1 MRGIV
6 KRKNKKPESFGS
18 KAFSAVNGLIL
29 TILAAICLLPVV
41 NVLMISL
48 SSNDAVRAG
57 RVSFWPVEFT
67 LSSYEYVAHRAAF
80 WKSMGVSLL
89 RCVLGVSINVLMCIL
104 TAYPLSKPS
113 SRFKGRTAYTWFFFL
128 TMLINGGLIPAFMTV
143 KSLHLLGTIWA
154 LVLPGAVPVFNVV
167 LMINFF
173 RTVPTE
179 LEEAAIMD
187 GAGQWQI
194 MVKIFVP
201 ICRPSVATIMMFSLV
216 SHWNAWFDG
225 IIYMNKPDQYPLQS
239 YLNTIIIDAANLT
252 VGSFDYQ
259 LMNLISDRTVKCAQI
274 FVSMVPMLLIYPFL
288 QRYFVKGM
296 VMGSVKG

>member
-1 MRGIV
+1 MRNV
-6 KRKNKKPESFGS
+6 MKKKDRMPESFGS
-18 KAFSAVNGLIL
+18 RVFSAVNGLLLIL
-29 TILAAICLLPVV
+29 LAAVCLLPMV

-57 RVSFWPVEFT
+57 RVTFWPVDFT
-67 LSSYEYVAHRAAF
+67 LSSYQYVAHRTAF
-80 WKSMGVSLL
+80 WKAMGVTVL
-89 RCVLGVSINVLMCIL
+89 RCVLGVTINVLMCIL
-104 TAYPLSKPS
+104 TAYPLSKPKN
-113 SRFKGRTAYTWFFFL
+113 RFRGRTFYTWFFFL
-128 TMLINGGLIPAFMTV
+128 TMLINGGLIPSFMTV

-173 RTVPTE
+173 RTVPME
-179 LEEAAIMD
+179 LEEAAIVD

-194 MVKIFVP
+194 MTKIFVP
-201 ICRPSVATIMMFSLV
+201 VCRPSVATIMLFSLV

-239 YLNTIIIDAANLT
+239 YLNTIIIDAASLT
-252 VGSFDYQ
+252 AGTFDYQ
-259 LMNLISDRTVKCAQI
+259 LINLISDRTVKCAQI
-274 FVSMVPMLLIYPFL
+274 FVSMVPILILYPFL